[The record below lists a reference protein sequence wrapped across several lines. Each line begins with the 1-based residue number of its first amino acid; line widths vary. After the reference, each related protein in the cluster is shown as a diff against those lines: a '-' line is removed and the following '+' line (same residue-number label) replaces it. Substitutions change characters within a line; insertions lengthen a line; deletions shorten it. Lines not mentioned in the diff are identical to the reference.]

1 MITTYADGIR
11 TLEVDEFIVLAQT
24 LRMRQD
30 TGGDIT
36 YYDNG
41 LSLIENYTRFLCR
54 DMDSNPKELTL
65 EQRAQ
70 LERSKIE
77 MIHLLGSEE

>member
-1 MITTYADGIR
+1 MTGWTTYGNGIR
-11 TLEVDEFIVLAQT
+11 TRAVDEFIVWAQT

-30 TGGDIT
+30 TDSNVIYFDET
-36 YYDNG
+36 

-54 DMDSNPKELTL
+54 DEDMNPKELTL

-70 LERSKIE
+70 LERLRTG
-77 MIHLLGSEE
+77 MIHLLGG